1 MLCPHYRAPHL
12 GLHAVCV
19 CFCVSTDAH
28 ATTSIHTP
36 APPREL
42 SAQLCAAPAHT
53 QSCCH
58 LYNLNITPSHAC
70 VPMMTL
76 VGGRRCHLHRMSH
89 YVDLF
94 VKQNAHMCTHVCVC
108 LWRVFPPRLSPQ
120 TPRTAS
126 ACWRLSPA
134 PRQTPLPPPPPAC
147 LQRHP
152 HNGASRVDVCS
163 PAFYFAHCS
172 VTAARSQLPPLPQR
186 RSFGDIKG
194 KPEKGYLEKRVA
206 RQPNTHHPGA
216 PPTQNSVPGLQPD

>member
-1 MLCPHYRAPHL
+1 MW
-12 GLHAVCV
+12 VC
-19 CFCVSTDAH
+19 
-28 ATTSIHTP
+28 
-36 APPREL
+36 L
-42 SAQLCAAPAHT
+42 
-53 QSCCH
+53 
-58 LYNLNITPSHAC
+58 LNKTHIC
-70 VPMMTL
+70 
-76 VGGRRCHLHRMSH
+76 
-89 YVDLF
+89 
-94 VKQNAHMCTHVCVC
+94 AHMCARVYGGCSHPVC
-108 LWRVFPPRLSPQ
+108 LCRHPTLLLPIGVCPLHPRSLPRPPFPV
-120 TPRTAS
+120 
-126 ACWRLSPA
+126 
-134 PRQTPLPPPPPAC
+134 C

>member
-1 MLCPHYRAPHL
+1 MRVFMEGVPTPS
-12 GLHAVCV
+12 G
-19 CFCVSTDAH
+19 STDTPHCLCLLASVPCTQADSP
-28 ATTSIHTP
+28 ATTTP
-36 APPREL
+36 P
-42 SAQLCAAPAHT
+42 
-53 QSCCH
+53 
-58 LYNLNITPSHAC
+58 
-70 VPMMTL
+70 V
-76 VGGRRCHLHRMSH
+76 
-89 YVDLF
+89 
-94 VKQNAHMCTHVCVC
+94 
-108 LWRVFPPRLSPQ
+108 
-120 TPRTAS
+120 
-126 ACWRLSPA
+126 
-134 PRQTPLPPPPPAC
+134 C

>member
-1 MLCPHYRAPHL
+1 MCSACIHSELLSFIKSEHHTIPCLCVY
-12 GLHAVCV
+12 
-19 CFCVSTDAH
+19 DD
-28 ATTSIHTP
+28 I
-36 APPREL
+36 
-42 SAQLCAAPAHT
+42 
-53 QSCCH
+53 
-58 LYNLNITPSHAC
+58 
-70 VPMMTL
+70 
-76 VGGRRCHLHRMSH
+76 GGGRCHLHRMSH
-89 YVDLF
+89 YVNLF

-108 LWRVFPPRLSPQ
+108 LWRVFPTRLSPQ
-120 TPRTAS
+120 TPRTVS

-134 PRQTPLPPPPPAC
+134 PRQTPLLPPPAR

-152 HNGASRVDVCS
+152 HNGAWRVDVCS

-172 VTAARSQLPPLPQR
+172 VTAARCQLPPLPQR